1 MGDIEQYHF
10 MKRTGKKL
18 DRILL
23 LLETISEELNHMSI
37 ELDNLVIQVAETQGV
52 EASIIVLL
60 QGIKAQIDALIAELA
75 LQNIDTA
82 KLVELS
88 ASLDASEQALAQA
101 AANFIP

>member
-52 EASIIVLL
+52 EASVIVLL

-75 LQNIDTA
+75 LKNIDTA

-88 ASLDASEQALAQA
+88 AGLDASEKALASA
-101 AANFIP
+101 AANFTP

>member
-52 EASIIVLL
+52 EASVIVLL